1 MTYPILPDVSIV
13 MPIYNSGKYIVECL
27 DSVRA
32 QQFCNYELIL
42 INDKSTDQ
50 TDELIKEYLHKANDS
65 RILYYENE
73 HNFGPSFSRNKG
85 LYMARGKYVCFCD
98 SDEKLEGKKFEG
110 IQVCSVKE
118 TCLRYPDAN
127 YLVSGRYS
135 REMYQMLKE
144 LDIRK
149 IHILFI

>member
-1 MTYPILPDVSIV
+1 ME
-13 MPIYNSGKYIVECL
+13 YIG
-27 DSVRA
+27 
-32 QQFCNYELIL
+32 N
-42 INDKSTDQ
+42 
-50 TDELIKEYLHKANDS
+50 
-65 RILYYENE
+65 ILYDESLLE
-73 HNFGPSFSRNKG
+73 ADGKLIIFGAGVYGQRVLRYLEVNGVKN
-85 LYMARGKYVCFCD
+85 RVICFCD